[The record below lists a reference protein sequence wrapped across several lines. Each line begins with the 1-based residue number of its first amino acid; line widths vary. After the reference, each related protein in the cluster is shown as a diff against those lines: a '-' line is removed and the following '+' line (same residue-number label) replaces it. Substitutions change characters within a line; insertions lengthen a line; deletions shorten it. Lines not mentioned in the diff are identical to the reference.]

1 MCGKKDYKQN
11 VFATVSEFSHTL
23 LCLPGDM
30 SGEDMLQ
37 MALRMAEMSESGGA
51 NSAAAANNA
60 DQPHLDL
67 EDISHGG
74 DMSTMLAAQQQAAH
88 AELLAQQQMAMVNK
102 KARQDKRVRAG
113 DARGGG
119 SSADKKRP
127 KVYMRYEMPSTRVHF

>member
-1 MCGKKDYKQN
+1 
-11 VFATVSEFSHTL
+11 
-23 LCLPGDM
+23 M

-51 NSAAAANNA
+51 AAGAAGA
-60 DQPHLDL
+60 ETQPHLDL

-102 KARQDKRVRAG
+102 KARQDKRQRNG
-113 DARGGG
+113 DARGGSG
-119 SSADKKRP
+119 KKRP
-127 KVYMRYEMPSTRVHF
+127 KVRRSNVGKSQGEG